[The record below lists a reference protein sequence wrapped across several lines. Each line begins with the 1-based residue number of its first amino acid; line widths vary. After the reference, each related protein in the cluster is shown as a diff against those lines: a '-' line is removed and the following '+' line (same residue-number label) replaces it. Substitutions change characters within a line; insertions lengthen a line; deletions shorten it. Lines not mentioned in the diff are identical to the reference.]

1 MLRSKRF
8 WAAVILLA
16 VLMCCLTAR
25 AFSRCSQPDL
35 PQKPAETLPQTV
47 SSVRQETVPTSASVT
62 ETTAEE
68 TVTETTERRE
78 PSAAEPEL
86 PAWKLTELREK
97 AGELSEKL
105 SDFVGWLY
113 MADSAID
120 YPVMQGRDNQ
130 YYLSHAPDGSYLKRG
145 SIFMDYRCARDLHDP
160 ANILFGHNM
169 ISGMFGDIRA
179 FRTQAEFD
187 AHRYGWFVTADTVF
201 RIDFFVL
208 AVTDAFDSLYDL
220 PADSAAWR
228 ERLHETAEFE
238 REMPLADS
246 DSLIALST
254 CTYGSTAYARAL
266 LTGRLVEMKDT
277 ETP

>member
-8 WAAVILLA
+8 WTAAVLLA
-16 VLMCCLTAR
+16 VLLCCLTAR
-25 AFSRCSQPDL
+25 AFSRCSQPEPVPQPVQTASETAAPLRSETAQTQTALL
-35 PQKPAETLPQTV
+35 PTTAEQT
-47 SSVRQETVPTSASVT
+47 VT
-62 ETTAEE
+62 ETTA
-68 TVTETTERRE
+68 RRE
-78 PSAAEPEL
+78 PSAKEPEL
-86 PAWKLTELREK
+86 PAWKLSELRDK
-97 AGELSEKL
+97 TAELSAKL

-130 YYLSHAPDGSYLKRG
+130 YYLHHAPDGSYLKRG
-145 SIFMDYRCARDLHDP
+145 AIFLDYRCARDMRDP

-169 ISGMFGDIRA
+169 VSGMFGDIRA

-187 AHRYGWFVTADTVF
+187 AHCYGWFITPDTVW

-208 AVTDAFDSLYDL
+208 AVTDAFDALYDL
-220 PADSAAWR
+220 PADSDAWR

-238 REMPLADS
+238 RDMPLTDE

-254 CTYGSTAYARAL
+254 CTFGDTAYARAL
-266 LTGRLVEMKDT
+266 LTGKLVKT
-277 ETP
+277 E